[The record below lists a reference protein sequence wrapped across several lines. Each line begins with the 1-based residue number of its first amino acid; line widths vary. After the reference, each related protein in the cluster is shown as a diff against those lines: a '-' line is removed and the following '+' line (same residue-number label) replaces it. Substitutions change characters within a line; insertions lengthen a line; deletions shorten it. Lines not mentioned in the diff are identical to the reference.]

1 MSAKSKAVAFSH
13 DTVPPNVKD
22 GCFDVFDDTFEAHVS
37 DSASDDDV
45 CYESEAYNTFLRG
58 DGHSGELT
66 ALKNEWMRRMRQAI
80 VSKEKEYQSA
90 CDDVRA
96 HEAAAGFD
104 RRDRDYQK
112 KKAYIAANS
121 KEPLFCD
128 HQEGH
133 ATTVISRPTAS
144 MTISATISGFHLE
157 AIEKFLH
164 QQHKSGSMNSIVAEL
179 AT

>member
-1 MSAKSKAVAFSH
+1 LFSKSKAVAFSLPS
-13 DTVPPNVKD
+13 VPPNAHD
-22 GCFDVFDDTFEAHVS
+22 GRFDPFDDTFQEARVGDVVS
-37 DSASDDDV
+37 
-45 CYESEAYNTFLRG
+45 YESEAYAAFLASG
-58 DGHSGELT
+58 GQCGELSVM
-66 ALKNEWMRRMRQAI
+66 KNEWMRRMRQAI

-133 ATTVISRPTAS
+133 ATTVISRPTQS
-144 MTISATISGFHLE
+144 MTISATISEFHLE